1 MLRILCGENSELKTI
16 IFLYK
21 ITAMIVVIQIY
32 KEVFT
37 DEKIDNQT
45 GKLYTDIINAI

>member
-16 IFLYK
+16 ISLNK

-45 GKLYTDIINAI
+45 DKLYTGIINAI